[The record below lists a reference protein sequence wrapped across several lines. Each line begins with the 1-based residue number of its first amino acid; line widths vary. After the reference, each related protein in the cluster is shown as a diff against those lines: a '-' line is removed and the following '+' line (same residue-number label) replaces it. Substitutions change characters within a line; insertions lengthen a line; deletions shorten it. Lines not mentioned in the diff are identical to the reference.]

1 MERRPQTRRDVLT
14 VGVAGATGM
23 LAGCTSGGSDDPAET
38 NESGAETAATSG
50 DDERTVEMAPTGE
63 VTLEAV
69 PENVANYFPGYADMA
84 VALGHGDALNSVGV
98 VDRYHTDH
106 YAELDGVSVDKES
119 MTELVTD
126 NGIDKEVFY
135 ELDSDL
141 HLIDPQW
148 LVKNGFFGL
157 EDGDIEELSDNVA
170 PFLGNTVFRRTDP
183 WHDYR
188 YYSLYETFEKVARVF
203 DETDR
208 YEALSAFHDDL
219 LATVQAAL
227 PPAEERPNALLCFAA
242 TAEPEAF
249 SPSRL
254 TDKGTN
260 KKQFRDLGIT
270 DALSGTGID
279 GLSTD
284 DRGRIDYETMLEV
297 DPDSLLVRGHE
308 DKSREEFE
316 DTVVAFMENHET
328 AADLTAVREGKV
340 FRGGPIYVGPLQH
353 LFLVERY
360 ATSYFP
366 DTYSGELFDRSELS
380 NIVAG

>member
-1 MERRPQTRRDVLT
+1 MEQRPQTRRDVLT
-14 VGVAGATGM
+14 VGVAGATGV
-23 LAGCTSGGSDDPAET
+23 LAGCTSGGSDDPAEAD
-38 NESGAETAATSG
+38 ESGAGTAATSG
-50 DDERTVEMAPTGE
+50 DDGRTVEMAPTGE
-63 VTLEAV
+63 VTFESV

-106 YAELDGVSVDKES
+106 YAELDGVSVDKE
-119 MTELVTD
+119 
-126 NGIDKEVFY
+126 
-135 ELDSDL
+135 
-141 HLIDPQW
+141 
-148 LVKNGFFGL
+148 
-157 EDGDIEELSDNVA
+157 
-170 PFLGNTVFRRTDP
+170 
-183 WHDYR
+183 
-188 YYSLYETFEKVARVF
+188 
-203 DETDR
+203 
-208 YEALSAFHDDL
+208 
-219 LATVQAAL
+219 
-227 PPAEERPNALLCFAA
+227 
-242 TAEPEAF
+242 
-249 SPSRL
+249 
-254 TDKGTN
+254 GTN

-270 DALSGTGID
+270 DALSGTGVD

-328 AADLTAVREGKV
+328 AADLTAVREGNV

-360 ATSYFP
+360 ATSYFS

-380 NIVAG
+380 DIVTG

>member
-1 MERRPQTRRDVLT
+1 MQ
-14 VGVAGATGM
+14 
-23 LAGCTSGGSDDPAET
+23 
-38 NESGAETAATSG
+38 
-50 DDERTVEMAPTGE
+50 
-63 VTLEAV
+63 
-69 PENVANYFPGYADMA
+69 AD
-84 VALGHGDALNSVGV
+84 
-98 VDRYHTDH
+98 
-106 YAELDGVSVDKES
+106 
-119 MTELVTD
+119 
-126 NGIDKEVFY
+126 
-135 ELDSDL
+135 
-141 HLIDPQW
+141 
-148 LVKNGFFGL
+148 
-157 EDGDIEELSDNVA
+157 
-170 PFLGNTVFRRTDP
+170 
-183 WHDYR
+183 
-188 YYSLYETFEKVARVF
+188 
-203 DETDR
+203 
-208 YEALSAFHDDL
+208 
-219 LATVQAAL
+219 L
-227 PPAEERPNALLCFAA
+227 PPAEEWPNTLFCFAV

-249 SPSRL
+249 SPYRL

-270 DALSGTGID
+270 DALSGTGVD

-328 AADLTAVREGKV
+328 ASDLTAVREGEV

-380 NIVAG
+380 DIVAG